1 MSVSYSESGIS
12 IITDNTDRSEVSA
25 IVINMTSTA
34 SPNGSEPQD
43 SSPPRYPGLQQFS
56 EAYVGYHGY
65 IAAVVCVWG
74 IAANLANIVVLTRK
88 HMISSTNAILM
99 WLAVADLLTMV
110 SYFPVSIHFYIMKDP
125 RLVFP
130 TSKSVHWIRFMLFH
144 INFTVVA
151 HTVAIWLTIMLAMW
165 RYLFICYPTTG
176 SQFRSMK
183 NAKIVIFL
191 VYILSGI
198 ICIPNFMS
206 TTYVQAIFPQKP
218 TPNVSS
224 FEFYRLNNS
233 AIVSHH
239 PELENWNYWIQAFLI
254 KLIPCAVLTVFTIL
268 LIIAMTKANK
278 RRMQLK
284 SQGRKD
290 ESDRAREHN
299 RTTAMLLAVVG
310 LFLLTEFPQ
319 GILTLCN
326 IFIQNFF
333 TDVYWP
339 LGDLLDIMAL
349 LNNSINFVLYCTM
362 SRQFRDTFVSTFC
375 SCCPQHRPGWLK
387 LKTFTVTSNGT
398 TTTTA
403 TSDTNG
409 SITKAQQV

>member
-1 MSVSYSESGIS
+1 MSLSYSESELS
-12 IITDNTDRSEVSA
+12 AVTRDNVSAFNVDLVAAVTDNV
-25 IVINMTSTA
+25 TA
-34 SPNGSEPQD
+34 GLDGPRPL
-43 SSPPRYPGLQQFS
+43 RYPELQNFS
-56 EAYVGYHGY
+56 KAYVGYHGY

-74 IAANLANIVVLTRK
+74 IAANLANIVVLTRR
-88 HMISSTNAILM
+88 HMISSTNTILL

-125 RLVFP
+125 KLAFP
-130 TSKSVHWIRFMLFH
+130 TSRSVHWIRFMLFH
-144 INFTVVA
+144 INFTVLA

-165 RYLFICYPTTG
+165 RYLFICYPTRG
-176 SQFRSMK
+176 SQLCSMK
-183 NAKIVIFL
+183 NAKIVIAF
-191 VYILSGI
+191 VYVFSSV
-198 ICIPNFMS
+198 ICIPNFLS
-206 TTYVQAIFPQKP
+206 TTHSKKIYLPKPQ
-218 TPNVSS
+218 PNVSS
-224 FEFYRLNNS
+224 FDYYGLS
-233 AIVSHH
+233 SSDIVLSN
-239 PELENWNYWIQAFLI
+239 PALEKWNYWIQAFLI
-254 KLIPCAVLTVFTIL
+254 KLIPCALLTILTIL

-290 ESDRAREHN
+290 ESERAREHN
-299 RTTAMLLAVVG
+299 RTTMMLLAVVG

-326 IFIQNFF
+326 IFIENFV
-333 TDVYWP
+333 DEVYWP

-362 SRQFRDTFVSTFC
+362 SRQFRDTFVATFC

>member
-1 MSVSYSESGIS
+1 MSLSYSESGLS
-12 IITDNTDRSEVSA
+12 VMRDNVSGFNVDLEAAVTDNV
-25 IVINMTSTA
+25 TA
-34 SPNGSEPQD
+34 GVEETQTV
-43 SSPPRYPGLQQFS
+43 RYPGLASFS
-56 EAYVGYHGY
+56 AAYVEYHGY

-74 IAANLANIVVLTRK
+74 IAANLANIVVLTRR
-88 HMISSTNAILM
+88 HMISSTNTILL

-125 RLVFP
+125 KLPFP
-130 TSKSVHWIRFMLFH
+130 TSRSEHWIRFMLFH
-144 INFTVVA
+144 INFTVLA

-165 RYLFICYPTTG
+165 RYLFICYPSRG
-176 SQFRSMK
+176 SQLCSMK
-183 NAKIVIFL
+183 NAKIVIAL
-191 VYILSGI
+191 VYIFSAV
-198 ICIPNFMS
+198 ICIPNFLS
-206 TTYVQAIFPQKP
+206 NFYVKDIFPPEPQ
-218 TPNVSS
+218 PNVSS
-224 FEFYRLNNS
+224 FEFYRIDDS
-233 AIVSHH
+233 DIVK
-239 PELENWNYWIQAFLI
+239 ENRTLEKWNYWIQAFLI
-254 KLIPCAVLTVFTIL
+254 KLIPCALLTILTIL

-290 ESDRAREHN
+290 ESERAREHN
-299 RTTAMLLAVVG
+299 RTTMMLLAVVG

-326 IFIQNFF
+326 IFIENFVN
-333 TDVYWP
+333 DVYLP

-349 LNNSINFVLYCTM
+349 VNNSINFVLYCTM
-362 SRQFRDTFVSTFC
+362 SRQFRHTFVATFC

>member
-1 MSVSYSESGIS
+1 MSLSYSESDVS
-12 IITDNTDRSEVSA
+12 LTRDNVSAFNVDLVAAVTDNV
-25 IVINMTSTA
+25 TA
-34 SPNGSEPQD
+34 GLEGPRPL
-43 SSPPRYPGLQQFS
+43 RYPELQNFS
-56 EAYVGYHGY
+56 KAYVGYHGY

-74 IAANLANIVVLTRK
+74 IAANLANIVVLTRR
-88 HMISSTNAILM
+88 HMISSTNTILL

-125 RLVFP
+125 KLDFP
-130 TSKSVHWIRFMLFH
+130 TSRSVHWIRFMLFH
-144 INFTVVA
+144 INFTVLA

-165 RYLFICYPTTG
+165 RYLFICYPTRG
-176 SQFRSMK
+176 SQLCSMK
-183 NAKIVIFL
+183 NAKIVIAF
-191 VYILSGI
+191 VYVFSSV
-198 ICIPNFMS
+198 ICIPNFLS
-206 TTYVQAIFPQKP
+206 TTHRKNIYPPKPQ
-218 TPNVSS
+218 PNVSS
-224 FEFYRLNNS
+224 FEYYGVS
-233 AIVSHH
+233 SSDIVLSN
-239 PELENWNYWIQAFLI
+239 PALEKWNYWIQAFLI
-254 KLIPCAVLTVFTIL
+254 KLIPCALLTILTIL

-290 ESDRAREHN
+290 ESERAREHN
-299 RTTAMLLAVVG
+299 RTTMMLLAVVG

-326 IFIQNFF
+326 IFIENFVNE
-333 TDVYWP
+333 VYWP

-362 SRQFRDTFVSTFC
+362 SRQFRDTFVATFC
-375 SCCPQHRPGWLK
+375 SCCSQHRPGWLK

>member
-1 MSVSYSESGIS
+1 MSVSYSESGLSVTRDNVSAFNIDLVATV
-12 IITDNTDRSEVSA
+12 TDNG
-25 IVINMTSTA
+25 TA
-34 SPNGSEPQD
+34 GLEGQR
-43 SSPPRYPGLQQFS
+43 PPRYPGLQNFS
-56 EAYVGYHGY
+56 EAYAEYHGY

-88 HMISSTNAILM
+88 HMISSTNTILM
-99 WLAVADLLTMV
+99 WLAVADLLTMI
-110 SYFPVSIHFYIMKDP
+110 SYFPVSIHFYIMKDAK
-125 RLVFP
+125 LTFP
-130 TSKSVHWIRFMLFH
+130 ASRSVHWIRFMLFH

-165 RYLFICYPTTG
+165 RYLFICYPTRG
-176 SQFRSMK
+176 SVLCSMK
-183 NAKIVIFL
+183 NAQIVIAL
-191 VYILSGI
+191 VYVLSAV

-206 TTYVQAIFPQKP
+206 TTYIKGFYPPQP
-218 TPNVSS
+218 QPNVSS
-224 FEFYRLNNS
+224 FAYYSFFQSEL
-233 AIVSHH
+233 VQKH
-239 PELENWNYWIQAFLI
+239 PALEKWNYWIQAFLI
-254 KLIPCAVLTVFTIL
+254 KLIPCALLTILTIL

-299 RTTAMLLAVVG
+299 RTTLMLLAVVG

-326 IFIQNFF
+326 IFVENFF
-333 TDVYWP
+333 FDVYWP

-409 SITKAQQV
+409 SISKAQQV